1 MFFDIN
7 KYWRREIEWLKKDIE
22 IHKDISSNWKDVTV
36 SKNRTID
43 RLENRNNY
51 LRNTLTSTEL
61 ELNHFKFKYE
71 KIKDENKKLK
81 EEINNMKPKRNFDI
95 GQLIEYRGDVYE
107 VQSMMQVC
115 VVLSGVSSK
124 VKCTLITVDRNSSEL
139 IEL

>member
-1 MFFDIN
+1 
-7 KYWRREIEWLKKDIE
+7 
-22 IHKDISSNWKDVTV
+22 
-36 SKNRTID
+36 
-43 RLENRNNY
+43 
-51 LRNTLTSTEL
+51 
-61 ELNHFKFKYE
+61 
-71 KIKDENKKLK
+71 
-81 EEINNMKPKRNFDI
+81 MKPKRNFDI